1 MSAAAHKHPPGSLS
15 SVLLHICCCHNEP
28 APCKNRCLSPVVG
41 MWGKGLGDSAN
52 TPTLVYVLKGCSPC
66 LSLSPTLSVLRSEMH
81 NVKSRKCAK
90 AFRATCLTRSV
101 LVLCGLGSAGAASH
115 HGRLCDGARRC
126 VYVRPTAAWWA
137 LMIMMMMMLV
147 CAHTPC
153 VRVGPQG
160 WRKAFTKTGGSEV
173 AAYLPPP
180 TPHPPFDSREVCPA
194 ALTEL
199 SRFTHTDRHTTAHWA
214 QTVL

>member
-1 MSAAAHKHPPGSLS
+1 MCVRASNGSL
-15 SVLLHICCCHNEP
+15 V
-28 APCKNRCLSPVVG
+28 
-41 MWGKGLGDSAN
+41 SA
-52 TPTLVYVLKGCSPC
+52 
-66 LSLSPTLSVLRSEMH
+66 
-81 NVKSRKCAK
+81 
-90 AFRATCLTRSV
+90 
-101 LVLCGLGSAGAASH
+101 
-115 HGRLCDGARRC
+115 DDDDDDAR
-126 VYVRPTAAWWA
+126 
-137 LMIMMMMMLV
+137 V

-199 SRFTHTDRHTTAHWA
+199 SRFTHTDRHTTAH
-214 QTVL
+214 